1 MSRSVT
7 FQRFLCMAIAALI
20 ISQYEIAHSLAL
32 DKSASRNPIQDE
44 LTFEQ
49 AVKSAKDFL
58 AVAKDQETDFTEQLA
73 RYSGAKGIIYTLDL
87 VDCLCETKCQV
98 VVEIEYCQAADFER
112 CLFDVLKRST
122 QAEGCATKCATT
134 TFG

>member
-20 ISQYEIAHSLAL
+20 IPQYEIAHSLAL

-58 AVAKDQETDFTEQLA
+58 AAAKDQETDFTEQLA

-87 VDCLCETKCQV
+87 VDCHKTQTALIAVCLFTPNSAYK
-98 VVEIEYCQAADFER
+98 DFEFYKLYYLSR
-112 CLFDVLKRST
+112 NRFCLKKL
-122 QAEGCATKCATT
+122 
-134 TFG
+134 